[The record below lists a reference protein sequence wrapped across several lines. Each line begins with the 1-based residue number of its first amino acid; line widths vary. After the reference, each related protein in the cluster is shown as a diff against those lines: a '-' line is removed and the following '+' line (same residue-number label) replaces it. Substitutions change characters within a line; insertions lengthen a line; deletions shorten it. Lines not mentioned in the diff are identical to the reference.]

1 MRTFGNIIWHV
12 PFLGFVNAIA
22 AFLLGVI
29 LVLTVVAAPIGF
41 GLLQYSKFLLL
52 PFGNAMVNRADLSPK
67 QNPLWRAYS
76 TIVMLLY
83 LPFGLLL
90 TLFAVLQV
98 VALFV
103 SIIGIPV
110 GLVVA
115 KSLGTYLNPVN
126 KVCVPSSVLTEL
138 ERRKAE
144 AFLAKRATD

>member
-1 MRTFGNIIWHV
+1 MRTFGNILWHV
-12 PFLGFVNAIA
+12 PFLGFLNALA
-22 AFLLGVI
+22 AFLLGII
-29 LVLTVVAAPIGF
+29 LVLTVVASPIGF

-52 PFGNAMVNRADLSPK
+52 PFGNVMVSRSELSPK
-67 QNPLWRAYS
+67 QNPIWRAYS

-90 TLFAVLQV
+90 TVFAILQV

-110 GLVVA
+110 GIVVA

-126 KVCVPSSVLTEL
+126 KVCVPSAVAAEL
-138 ERRKAE
+138 ERRKADDYI
-144 AFLAKRATD
+144 AQRAAV